1 MDKEELVILG
11 QGSYGCVYKPNFE
24 CSKKGLG
31 SPDFLSKIQKSDKTM
46 RNEIEIG
53 KKLPKSIRFSGIIE
67 TCPITVGKIGK
78 EGVEKCKMLQ
88 KKQKSHLVSN
98 KIKYAGKETI
108 SDYLQRVITK
118 EKNEKKQSENYI
130 KEVINGHLY
139 LLESLV
145 LLNTSNVLHLDIKYN
160 NIMVNDKRPVII
172 DYGLSFAKDEL
183 NIDKYRLRS
192 PQRPFGIAVDYY
204 IPWCFEVIMLSHI
217 ARNLSIPDKKGNIKI
232 LIDKE
237 KERQT
242 IIDRDERIINVILN
256 RYIENNTVLKMS
268 IFTENE
274 RAEYKEKLRN
284 WVKEVKGKSWRDIWN
299 KTIASSNTWDN
310 YGLAVMFLMELDI
323 SGLLQISKSESDG
336 FLSKYIKE
344 LKTTILSP
352 PNERKLPEETK
363 TILTAIFSRI
373 KKQDHKER
381 VEKFSLL
388 LKDNGNRKKMSEART
403 IAQTNGIIKKELIR
417 KNA

>member
-1 MDKEELVILG
+1 
-11 QGSYGCVYKPNFE
+11 
-24 CSKKGLG
+24 
-31 SPDFLSKIQKSDKTM
+31 
-46 RNEIEIG
+46 
-53 KKLPKSIRFSGIIE
+53 
-67 TCPITVGKIGK
+67 
-78 EGVEKCKMLQ
+78 
-88 KKQKSHLVSN
+88 
-98 KIKYAGKETI
+98 
-108 SDYLQRVITK
+108 
-118 EKNEKKQSENYI
+118 
-130 KEVINGHLY
+130 
-139 LLESLV
+139 
-145 LLNTSNVLHLDIKYN
+145 
-160 NIMVNDKRPVII
+160 
-172 DYGLSFAKDEL
+172 
-183 NIDKYRLRS
+183 
-192 PQRPFGIAVDYY
+192 
-204 IPWCFEVIMLSHI
+204 
-217 ARNLSIPDKKGNIKI
+217 
-232 LIDKE
+232 
-237 KERQT
+237 
-242 IIDRDERIINVILN
+242 
-256 RYIENNTVLKMS
+256 MS

-284 WVKEVKGKSWRDIWN
+284 WIKEVKGKSWRDIWN